1 MLELIIDNKS
11 SADFGLCLAE
21 TPSIPSPERDVERVS
36 IRGRHGSLTKK
47 YAYKDIS
54 FSVSLNL
61 LEDDGIKDK
70 LRYIRAWILN
80 AKKLQLSDDTVFY
93 RIKESNIPDIENELN
108 LLGKFEA
115 NFVAD
120 PFQFK
125 ESKIVSRNSPGKVL
139 YSGTIESE
147 PYIKIYGTGNG
158 SLTFNNDVIHFQSI
172 SEYIEIDCENQQAF
186 KGVDP
191 RNDKM
196 IGEYPVLQIG
206 MNDISWT
213 GGITK
218 IEIDVR
224 EVYL

>member
-21 TPSIPSPERDVERVS
+21 TPSIPSPERDVERVPV
-36 IRGRHGSLTKK
+36 RGRHGSLTKK

-80 AKKLQLSDDTVFY
+80 AKKLQLSDDSVFY
-93 RIKESNIPDIENELN
+93 RIKESNIPDIDNELN

-125 ESKIVSRNSPGKVL
+125 ESKIVSLNSPGKVL

-158 SLTFNNDVIHFQSI
+158 SLTFNSDVIHFQEI

-186 KGVDP
+186 KGTDP

-206 MNDISWT
+206 ENDISWN

>member
-36 IRGRHGSLTKK
+36 VRGRHGSLTKK

-80 AKKLQLSDDTVFY
+80 AKKLQLSDDSVFY
-93 RIKESNIPDIENELN
+93 RIKESNIPDIDNELN

-125 ESKIVSRNSPGKVL
+125 ESKIVSLNSPGKVL

-158 SLTFNNDVIHFQSI
+158 SLTFNNDVIHFQDI

-186 KGVDP
+186 KGTYP

>member
-36 IRGRHGSLTKK
+36 VRGRHGSLTKK

-80 AKKLQLSDDTVFY
+80 AKKLQLSDDSVFY
-93 RIKESNIPDIENELN
+93 RIKESNIPDIDNELN
-108 LLGKFEA
+108 LLGIFEA
-115 NFVAD
+115 KFVAD

-125 ESKIVSRNSPGKVL
+125 ESKIVSLNSPGKVL

-158 SLTFNNDVIHFQSI
+158 SLTFNNDVIHFQDI

-186 KGVDP
+186 KGTDP

>member
-21 TPSIPSPERDVERVS
+21 TPSIPSPEQDVERVPV
-36 IRGRHGSLTKK
+36 RGRHGSLTKK

-80 AKKLQLSDDTVFY
+80 AKKLQLSDDSVFY
-93 RIKESNIPDIENELN
+93 RIKESNIPDIDNELN

-125 ESKIVSRNSPGKVL
+125 ESKIITLNSPGKVL

-147 PYIKIYGTGNG
+147 PYVKIYGTGNG
-158 SLTFNNDVIHFQSI
+158 SITFNNDVIHFQDI

-186 KGVDP
+186 KGEYP

>member
-21 TPSIPSPERDVERVS
+21 TPSIPSPERDVERVPV
-36 IRGRHGSLTKK
+36 RGRHGSLTKK

-80 AKKLQLSDDTVFY
+80 AKKLQLSDDTIFY
-93 RIKESNIPDIENELN
+93 RIKESYIPEIENDLN
-108 LLGKFEA
+108 LKGEFEA

-120 PFQFK
+120 PFQYK
-125 ESKIVSRNSPGKVL
+125 EPRIVSMSTP
-139 YSGTIESE
+139 GTIQYEGTFESE
-147 PYIKIYGTGNG
+147 PYLKVYGSGNG
-158 SLTFNNDVIHFQSI
+158 SITINNKVIHVEDIVEF
-172 SEYIEIDCENQQAF
+172 IEIDSKTQEAF
-186 KGVDP
+186 KGTES
-191 RNDKM
+191 RNNKM
-196 IGEYPVLQIG
+196 IGDYPILQLG
-206 MNDISWT
+206 NNEISWT
-213 GGITK
+213 GGITS
-218 IEIDVR
+218 IEIDVS

>member
-36 IRGRHGSLTKK
+36 VRGRHGSLTKK

-120 PFQFK
+120 PFQFT
-125 ESKIVSRNSPGKVL
+125 ESEIVTLNSFGKVL

-147 PYIKIYGTGNG
+147 PYIKIYGNWNG
-158 SLTFNNDVIHFQSI
+158 SLTFNNDVIHFQEI

-186 KGVDP
+186 KGTDP

-196 IGEYPVLQIG
+196 IGIYPALQIG
-206 MNDISWT
+206 ENDISWT

>member
-36 IRGRHGSLTKK
+36 VRGRHGSLTKK

-80 AKKLQLSDDTVFY
+80 AKKLQLSDDSVFY
-93 RIKESNIPDIENELN
+93 RIKESNIPDIDNELN

-125 ESKIVSRNSPGKVL
+125 ESKIVTLNSPGKVL

-158 SLTFNNDVIHFQSI
+158 SLTFNNDVIHFQDI
-172 SEYIEIDCENQQAF
+172 SEYIEIDCENQEAF
-186 KGVDP
+186 KEEDP

>member
-36 IRGRHGSLTKK
+36 VRGRHGSLTKK

-80 AKKLQLSDDTVFY
+80 AKKLQLSDDSVFY
-93 RIKESNIPDIENELN
+93 RIKDSNIPDIDNELN

-125 ESKIVSRNSPGKVL
+125 ESKIITLNSPGKVL

-158 SLTFNNDVIHFQSI
+158 SLTFNSDVIHFQEI

-186 KGVDP
+186 KGTDP

-206 MNDISWT
+206 ENDISWT

>member
-158 SLTFNNDVIHFQSI
+158 SLTFNNDVIHFQDI

-186 KGVDP
+186 KGTDP

-196 IGEYPVLQIG
+196 IGEYPLLQIG